1 MDNQELNDVPVV
13 VVPPASTVGDIAVL
27 SHEWLGN
34 RKIDVLGTFARDGAT
49 CTWHGVAAVYGS
61 QVPLGM
67 LKLTAPDRKDAK
79 LFLVG
84 PEKQAFA
91 DAILARV
98 NATLDLGIN
107 HTGTSEKLIASA
119 TKKEKAAR
127 YDLAS
132 GSVPLH
138 AYTLPDGRVL
148 REEVQCQGISGR
160 RHTELFLYLVD
171 NATGEPI
178 RQSFW
183 QM

>member
-1 MDNQELNDVPVV
+1 MDNQELNAVEA
-13 VVPPASTVGDIAVL
+13 VVPPSTVSEITVL
-27 SHEWLGN
+27 SHEWLADRG
-34 RKIDVLGTFARDGAT
+34 IDVLGTYARDGGT
-49 CTWHGVAAVYGS
+49 HTWRAVARVFGN
-61 QVPLGM
+61 QVPLGT
-67 LKLTAPDRKDAK
+67 LKITAPDRKDAK

-91 DAILARV
+91 DAILAHV

-107 HTGTSEKLIASA
+107 HTGTSEKLIATA
-119 TKKEKAAR
+119 TKKEKAGR